1 MTHRQNLQH
10 LDAVLLTLW
19 VGSLWSIGY
28 LAVPILF
35 QAQPDKQLAGMLA
48 GEMFRVQSLAGIVCG
63 LYLLGRRGL
72 RAGKVAMRQPFF
84 LIIALMLTLTLLITF
99 GIQPLLAQLKAQ
111 ALPLEVMQSALA
123 NKFALWH
130 GISSILYLL
139 ESLLG
144 ALAVILFFRTA
155 SPQN

>member
-84 LIIALMLTLTLLITF
+84 LTIALMLTLTLLITF

-144 ALAVILFFRTA
+144 ALAITLFFRGA
-155 SPQN
+155 VK

>member
-1 MTHRQNLQH
+1 MTHQQNLQH

-35 QAQPDKQLAGMLA
+35 QAQPDKQMAGMLA
-48 GEMFRVQSLAGIVCG
+48 GEMFRVQSLAGIACG
-63 LYLLGRRGL
+63 LYLLGRKGL
-72 RAGKVAMRQPFF
+72 MASKIAMRQPFF
-84 LIIALMLTLTLLITF
+84 LTIALMLTLTLLITF

-144 ALAVILFFRTA
+144 ALAITLFFRGA
-155 SPQN
+155 VK

>member
-1 MTHRQNLQH
+1 MTHQQNLQH

-35 QAQPDKQLAGMLA
+35 QAQPDKQMAGMLA

-63 LYLLGRRGL
+63 LYLLGRSGL
-72 RAGKVAMRQPFF
+72 MAGKAAMRQPFF
-84 LIIALMLTLTLLITF
+84 LTIALMLALTLLITF
-99 GIQPLLAQLKAQ
+99 GIQPLMAQLKAQ

-144 ALAVILFFRTA
+144 TLAVVLFFRTA
-155 SPQN
+155 LPRN

>member
-84 LIIALMLTLTLLITF
+84 LTIALMLTLTLLITF

-144 ALAVILFFRTA
+144 ALAVVLFFRTA
-155 SPQN
+155 LPRN

>member
-1 MTHRQNLQH
+1 MTHQQNLQH

-72 RAGKVAMRQPFF
+72 RAGKAAMRQPFF
-84 LIIALMLTLTLLITF
+84 LTIALMLTLTLLITF
-99 GIQPLLAQLKAQ
+99 GIQPLMAQLKAQ

-144 ALAVILFFRTA
+144 ALAVVLFFRTA
-155 SPQN
+155 LPRN

>member
-1 MTHRQNLQH
+1 MTHQQNLQH

-84 LIIALMLTLTLLITF
+84 LTIALMLTLTLLITF
-99 GIQPLLAQLKAQ
+99 GIQPLMAQLKAQ

-144 ALAVILFFRTA
+144 ALAVVLFFRTA
-155 SPQN
+155 LPRN

>member
-35 QAQPDKQLAGMLA
+35 QAQPDKQMAGMLA

-63 LYLLGRRGL
+63 LYLLGRSGL
-72 RAGKVAMRQPFF
+72 MAGKAAMRQPFF
-84 LIIALMLTLTLLITF
+84 LTIALMLALTLLITF
-99 GIQPLLAQLKAQ
+99 GIQPLMAQLKAQ

-144 ALAVILFFRTA
+144 ALAVVLFFRTA
-155 SPQN
+155 LPRN

>member
-84 LIIALMLTLTLLITF
+84 LTIALMLTLTLLITF
-99 GIQPLLAQLKAQ
+99 GIQPLLAQLKVQ

-144 ALAVILFFRTA
+144 ALAITLFFRGA
-155 SPQN
+155 VK

>member
-84 LIIALMLTLTLLITF
+84 LTIALMLTLTLLITF

>member
-99 GIQPLLAQLKAQ
+99 GIQPLMAQLKAQ

-123 NKFALWH
+123 NKFACLS
-130 GISSILYLL
+130 G
-139 ESLLG
+139 
-144 ALAVILFFRTA
+144 
-155 SPQN
+155 

>member
-144 ALAVILFFRTA
+144 ALAITLFFRGA
-155 SPQN
+155 VK

>member
-1 MTHRQNLQH
+1 MTHQQNLQH

-84 LIIALMLTLTLLITF
+84 LTIALMLTLTLLITF

-144 ALAVILFFRTA
+144 ALAITLFFRGA
-155 SPQN
+155 VK

>member
-1 MTHRQNLQH
+1 MTHQQNLQH

-28 LAVPILF
+28 LAVPILS
-35 QAQPDKQLAGMLA
+35 QAQPDKQMAGMLA

-63 LYLLGRRGL
+63 LYLLGRSGL
-72 RAGKVAMRQPFF
+72 MAGKAAMRQPFF
-84 LIIALMLTLTLLITF
+84 LTIALMLALTLLITF
-99 GIQPLLAQLKAQ
+99 GIQPLMAQLKAQ

-144 ALAVILFFRTA
+144 ALAVVLFFRTA
-155 SPQN
+155 LPRN

>member
-84 LIIALMLTLTLLITF
+84 LTIALMLTLTLLITF
-99 GIQPLLAQLKAQ
+99 GIQPLMAQLKAQ

-144 ALAVILFFRTA
+144 ALAITLFFRGA
-155 SPQN
+155 VK